1 MREKD
6 ELVQIGR
13 RSVYGLE
20 KGRMSNDITTK
31 YTKERNQSM
40 GRKGYAMWKREK
52 DTVISPKD
60 YGMFLQRRRRK

>member
-1 MREKD
+1 
-6 ELVQIGR
+6 
-13 RSVYGLE
+13 
-20 KGRMSNDITTK
+20 MSNDIYTK

-60 YGMFLQRRRRK
+60 YGMFLQIRRRK